1 MKDIDLVNDNIL
13 QLNNETGGSYDY
25 CDWEQDSIMLPEIIV
40 TPDGNYT
47 RDEWD
52 DLFGNDNYPYD
63 DDYPY
68 DDRDD
73 FGHGGPSSDHGNMS
87 QSEITANGLQAVGL
101 VEDSIRNNTAVWL
114 QKAQETN
121 IYKAVSVS
129 SLVANAPG
137 LQNNLIRVLA
147 NNQSILN
154 TWGKAFVKGN
164 ALVGGATAVIGIADG
179 DATPGDWVLV
189 AGAAAG
195 ILGAYTSVCPAVGLT
210 LSGLSIVLTVV
221 GTCMNGNSS
230 NSTY

>member
-13 QLNNETGGSYDY
+13 QLNYETGGSYDY

-137 LQNNLIRVLA
+137 LQDDLIRVLA
-147 NNQSILN
+147 NN
-154 TWGKAFVKGN
+154 
-164 ALVGGATAVIGIADG
+164 
-179 DATPGDWVLV
+179 
-189 AGAAAG
+189 
-195 ILGAYTSVCPAVGLT
+195 
-210 LSGLSIVLTVV
+210 
-221 GTCMNGNSS
+221 
-230 NSTY
+230 